1 MCRSKFDVP
10 GLKPANMGAPIRG
23 AKAPLP
29 GLKAGAST
37 LRRLFSQTAPSAR
50 LSGRP
55 APWTAAMRVARS
67 GARVKILGAAVMAVS
82 LAAWGAASAPVMRA
96 QDAQGGAPPGG
107 HGGAAAQGDPT
118 EHMTPAEIESGKLNF
133 QGSCGECH
141 GVDASGGV
149 GPNLHG
155 VVQQHGTQF
164 VFNAIRHGIPGTAM
178 APVSSLNDKR
188 AWQVVAYLKTLAP
201 EPGSMKVN
209 GDPAKGKEL
218 YASNGCS
225 TCHEIDGK
233 GGAVG
238 PELTDI
244 GAMRSPKYLE
254 EVLVDPAKNPPADP
268 ALPGRRMWTGYV
280 LTKVVTKDG
289 KTFIGSRVN
298 EDTFTITL
306 RDMAGNYRT
315 FNKSNL
321 QSVDK
326 EFGKSF
332 MPSFSRLSE
341 AQRNDLVAYLMTLK
355 GAQ

>member
-1 MCRSKFDVP
+1 
-10 GLKPANMGAPIRG
+10 MGDG
-23 AKAPLP
+23 AQFGAYCSAVRTYF
-29 GLKAGAST
+29 AGAGVHAAFI
-37 LRRLFSQTAPSAR
+37 LRGIGMSKLN
-50 LSGRP
+50 
-55 APWTAAMRVARS
+55 WW
-67 GARVKILGAAVMAVS
+67 GAGALTVL
-82 LAAWGAASAPVMRA
+82 LAAWAFVATSALSARA
-96 QDAQGGAPPGG
+96 QQQPTSE
-107 HGGAAAQGDPT
+107 HVAAMKGDPT
-118 EHMTPAEIESGKLNF
+118 EHMTPAEIDSGKLNF

-141 GVDASGGV
+141 GVDASGGT

-155 VVQQHGTQF
+155 VVQKRGAQA
-164 VFNAIRHGIPGTAM
+164 VFDIIRHGIPGTGM

-201 EPGSMKVN
+201 TAGPMTVN
-209 GDPAKGKEL
+209 GSPEKGKEL

-238 PELTDI
+238 PSLTGI
-244 GAMRSPKYLE
+244 GSIRSPKYLE

-268 ALPGRRMWTGYV
+268 ALPERRMWTGYV

-289 KTFIGSRVN
+289 KTFLGSRVN

-306 RDMAGNYRT
+306 RDMAGNYHT
-315 FNKSNL
+315 FYKSNL

-326 EFGKSF
+326 EFGESF

>member
-1 MCRSKFDVP
+1 MSK
-10 GLKPANMGAPIRG
+10 LKWFS
-23 AKAPLP
+23 
-29 GLKAGAST
+29 AGA
-37 LRRLFSQTAPSAR
+37 LA
-50 LSGRP
+50 
-55 APWTAAMRVARS
+55 
-67 GARVKILGAAVMAVS
+67 IS
-82 LAAWGAASAPVMRA
+82 LAAWGAANTPVIRA
-96 QDAQGGAPPGG
+96 QGEQGGQPAGE
-107 HGGAAAQGDPT
+107 HAGAAAQANPT

-155 VVQQHGTQF
+155 VVQKHGVQF
-164 VFNAIRHGIPGTAM
+164 VFNAIRYGIPGTAM
-178 APVSSLNDKR
+178 APVSSLNNKR
-188 AWQVVAYLKTLAP
+188 AWQVVGYLKTLTAA
-201 EPGSMKVN
+201 PGSMKVN

-218 YASNGCS
+218 YSSNGCA

-238 PELTDI
+238 PDLSDI
-244 GAMRSPKYLE
+244 GSMRSPKYLE
-254 EVLVDPAKNPPADP
+254 EVLVDPAKNPPPDS
-268 ALPGRRMWTGYV
+268 ALPSRRMWTGYV
-280 LTKVVTKDG
+280 LTKVVTKTG
-289 KTFIGSRVN
+289 KTYIGSRVN

-306 RDMAGNYRT
+306 RDMAGNYHT
-315 FNKSNL
+315 FYKSNL

-332 MPSFSRLSE
+332 MPSFSHLSE

>member
-1 MCRSKFDVP
+1 MK
-10 GLKPANMGAPIRG
+10 
-23 AKAPLP
+23 
-29 GLKAGAST
+29 
-37 LRRLFSQTAPSAR
+37 
-50 LSGRP
+50 
-55 APWTAAMRVARS
+55 VARS
-67 GARVKILGAAVMAVS
+67 AARVRILGAGALAVA
-82 LAAWGAASAPVMRA
+82 LAAWGAAHAPVTY
-96 QDAQGGAPPGG
+96 AQGPQGGPPA
-107 HGGAAAQGDPT
+107 GAAQVDPT
-118 EHMTPAEIESGKLNF
+118 EHMTPAEIQSGKLNF

-155 VVQQHGTQF
+155 VVQAHGTQF
-164 VFNAIRHGIPGTAM
+164 VFNAIRYGIPGTAM

-188 AWQVVAYLKTLAP
+188 AWQVVAYLKTLTVA
-201 EPGSMKVN
+201 PGSMKVN

-218 YASNGCS
+218 YESNGCA
-225 TCHEIDGK
+225 TCHEIDGQ

-238 PELTDI
+238 PDLSDI
-244 GAMRSPKYLE
+244 GAMRAPKYLE
-254 EVLVDPAKNPPADP
+254 EVLVDPAKNPPPDP

-280 LTKVVTKDG
+280 LTKVVTKSG
-289 KTFIGSRVN
+289 KTYIGSRVN

-306 RDMAGNYRT
+306 RDMAGNYHT
-315 FNKSNL
+315 FYKSNL

-326 EFGKSF
+326 EIGKSF